1 MAVSRASTM
10 ILGRRQL
17 SEPVPEERSVSEA
30 GHAKLVTQ
38 QIEVIVWW
46 NISTVL
52 VLALFLYLA
61 WVRKI
66 EFLERRYPL
75 LVAIQTVAG
84 SLWANAYFQ
93 SPSVVPWL
101 PPGDDGPMGGAV
113 WRFFLCTASSP
124 LWAVTSCMRALSVI
138 ADHFTNVQML
148 HDSSKCCRDWTNHL
162 THTERVFLTVLDRV
176 LGTRPAKD
184 EARTSMD
191 GCSDIDSWPMSAVTV
206 GSSPNTSLIP
216 GGGGGSTLTPSL
228 SSCGV
233 PPVMPPS
240 PVSTLNMRRITTRMQ
255 MKAAIIAAVI
265 GVGILVPVGMAAAQ
279 CFSNVPSADHYP
291 KCLKNQFYLA
301 RKYYPMIGVLMVLMA
316 AFPVIF
322 WVMRGIQDQFYLRFE
337 MMSQLVVTNA
347 LLILYFFVNVVLS
360 ENKVPYFMRSSS
372 IVLMALVEGIIHS
385 LLVPIV
391 YCLWSDMTRGPS
403 PNIRRR
409 LSKGDALSATTVHL
423 EMTAESLKIILQ
435 DEGLFTKFKE
445 CLSRSFCLE
454 NGLFWY
460 DYSRV
465 ETLAS
470 LRTPPQPPTIVPA
483 GTTTT
488 VLLASPLR
496 ALSINTSGDAILRTP
511 PSPVETALRRGLHH
525 LYATYVATGTARE
538 LNLSAGARER
548 VVADVKAGTLSLA
561 SFALVRDEVFQAM
574 YTNTLPRFLAD
585 LEREGSL
592 ASSSRRSSTVAAEWG
607 GRAPGTR
614 RHRRWWSSWWPTRRR
629 REVLGAAERA
639 AAAQR

>member
-1 MAVSRASTM
+1 MAVSRASTAV
-10 ILGRRQL
+10 LSRRQFL
-17 SEPVPEERSVSEA
+17 EPVDGARSVSEA
-30 GHAKLVTQ
+30 SNARLKPE
-38 QIEVIVWW
+38 QIEVIAWW
-46 NISTVL
+46 NISTLL

-61 WVRKI
+61 SVRKI

-124 LWAVTSCMRALSVI
+124 LWAMTSCMRALSVI

-176 LGTRPAKD
+176 LGTRPAKN
-184 EARTSMD
+184 ETTTSLD
-191 GCSDIDSWPMSAVTV
+191 GCSDTDSWPMSAVTV
-206 GSSPNTSLIP
+206 GSSPNTNLIP
-216 GGGGGSTLTPSL
+216 GGGGGSGKLTPSL

-233 PPVMPPS
+233 PPAMPPS
-240 PVSTLNMRRITTRMQ
+240 PASTLNMRRITTRMQ
-255 MKAAIIAAVI
+255 MKAALIAAVI
-265 GVGILVPVGMAAAQ
+265 GVGVLVPVGMAAAQ
-279 CFSNVPSADHYP
+279 CFADPARVPSAEPYP
-291 KCLKNQFYLA
+291 GCLGNHVYLA

-322 WVMRGIQDQFYLRFE
+322 WVMRGIQDQLYLRLE
-337 MMSQLVVTNA
+337 IMSQLVVTNA

-385 LLVPIV
+385 LLVPIA

-403 PNIRRR
+403 PNVRRR

-423 EMTAESLKIILQ
+423 EMTADSLKIILQ

-445 CLSRSFCLE
+445 CLSR
-454 NGLFWY
+454 
-460 DYSRV
+460 
-465 ETLAS
+465 
-470 LRTPPQPPTIVPA
+470 
-483 GTTTT
+483 TTSDD
-488 VLLASPLR
+488 AALR
-496 ALSINTSGDAILRTP
+496 AP

-525 LYATYVATGTARE
+525 LYSTYVVAGTARE
-538 LNLSAGARER
+538 LNLSASARER
-548 VVADVKAGTLSLA
+548 VVADVKADTLSLA

-592 ASSSRRSSTVAAEWG
+592 ASSSRRSSTVAAEGG
-607 GRAPGTR
+607 GRAASAQRR
-614 RHRRWWSSWWPTRRR
+614 RHRWWSAWWTTRRR
-629 REVLGAAERA
+629 REVVGAAERA
-639 AAAQR
+639 AAQR

>member
-1 MAVSRASTM
+1 MAVSRTSTVV
-10 ILGRRQL
+10 LSRRQL
-17 SEPVPEERSVSEA
+17 WEPEMGTRTNN
-30 GHAKLVTQ
+30 AKLKPE

-176 LGTRPAKD
+176 LGTRPAKN
-184 EARTSMD
+184 ETRTSLD
-191 GCSDIDSWPMSAVTV
+191 GCSDTDSWPMSAVTV
-206 GSSPNTSLIP
+206 GSSPNASLIP
-216 GGGGGSTLTPSL
+216 GGGGGSKLTPSL

-233 PPVMPPS
+233 PTAMPS
-240 PVSTLNMRRITTRMQ
+240 ATVSTLNMRRITTRMQ

-265 GVGILVPVGMAAAQ
+265 GVGIMVPVGMAAAQ
-279 CFSNVPSADHYP
+279 CFSNMPSADHYP
-291 KCLKNQFYLA
+291 KCLENQVYLA

-322 WVMRGIQDQFYLRFE
+322 WVMRGIQDQLYLRFE

-423 EMTAESLKIILQ
+423 EMTADSLKIILQ
-435 DEGLFTKFKE
+435 DEGLFNKFKE

-460 DYSRV
+460 DYSRL
-465 ETLAS
+465 EALAS
-470 LRTPPQPPTIVPA
+470 LRTPPQPPTTVTPG

-488 VLLASPLR
+488 VLLAPPLR
-496 ALSINTSGDAILRTP
+496 ALSINTSDDATLRAS

-525 LYATYVATGTARE
+525 LYATYVAAGTARE

-592 ASSSRRSSTVAAEWG
+592 TSSRRSSTVVAEGG
-607 GRAPGTR
+607 GRAAGAQR
-614 RHRRWWSSWWPTRRR
+614 RRTWWSAWWPARRR
-629 REVLGAAERA
+629 TEVAGAAERA